1 MVDFADLMGYDKYYA
16 EVVEAFRI
24 SVSDVGAVPTASTI
38 STDRRCVGY
47 RAQLAFTFETNL
59 LLRELFCA
67 FDGGDIGSTG
77 CSKGTKRPKAH
88 VRCKRQC
95 TNRYGTSCLSMSS
108 EGSLETE
115 SPPQFHGLLAQQDRA
130 TAF

>member
-67 FDGGDIGSTG
+67 FDGGETGST
-77 CSKGTKRPKAH
+77 CVVK
-88 VRCKRQC
+88 VRRDQKQNVGANDNNARD
-95 TNRYGTSCLSMSS
+95 
-108 EGSLETE
+108 
-115 SPPQFHGLLAQQDRA
+115 FALAA
-130 TAF
+130 